1 MDTRVIK
8 QGYNAGA
15 INIEE
20 LAPNEERLDMFFRMI
35 YNRQM
40 IWIKRFIKNEPFP
53 WTDDEILSKYKFCN
67 LYREHDRSSQWEI
80 KNIILDD
87 GLTLQDLV
95 WKIMV
100 YRTFNN
106 PETFARAVDKWQNG
120 IPNYD
125 EYDQEEFS
133 AYIESLV
140 SQGLNPFTSAY
151 SISGNVQAGQSISSQ
166 YTCLVL
172 PTIHR
177 DIIPLISI
185 IEHATSPE
193 QIISFL
199 MTLPGISSFMAHE
212 YYQDFTYI
220 SVYTNRDFMKF
231 GQNDY
236 TNKGPGSAQG
246 AKLLF
251 ENLKSTKDYMFVW
264 KYLQSIAPE
273 RLKEIGELEGYTE
286 IYAQW
291 DKESQAYDISDN
303 CNLSLNQ
310 IEGALC
316 EFSKYYRLYTKT
328 GNPKCPEF
336 SPRTLGGLIV
346 ERSDKDQTEFIT
358 EEVVSQ
364 TKRGR
369 GRPRKE
375 KDAPKSEYSQRQKNK
390 PSDFVMTLNINLNI
404 TKDGISFY

>member
-1 MDTRVIK
+1 METKVVK
-8 QGYNAGA
+8 QGYNAGVTDISA
-15 INIEE
+15 
-20 LAPNEERLDMFFRMI
+20 LQPNEERLDLFFRMI
-35 YNRQM
+35 YSRQM
-40 IWIKRFIKNEPFP
+40 IWIRRFIKNEPSP

-67 LYREHDRSSQWEI
+67 LYREHDRSCQWEI

-87 GLTLQDLV
+87 SLTLENLV

-106 PETFARAVDKWQNG
+106 PETFARAIDKWPNG
-120 IPNYD
+120 IPDYEN
-125 EYDQEEFS
+125 YDQEEFS
-133 AYIESLV
+133 EYIDSLI
-140 SQGLNPFTSAY
+140 SQGLYPFTNAY
-151 SISGNVQAGQSISSQ
+151 NISGNIQSGQSMQHQ
-166 YTCLVL
+166 YTNIVI

-177 DIIPLISI
+177 DLMPLISI
-185 IEHATSPE
+185 VKNATSPE

-199 MTLPGISSFMAHE
+199 MTLPGVSNFMAHE

-220 SVYTNRDFMKF
+220 SIYSDREFMKF

-251 ENLKSTKDYMFVW
+251 ENLKSTKDYMTVW

-273 RLKEIGELEGYTE
+273 RLEEIGMLEGCTE

-291 DKESQAYDISDN
+291 NKELQVYDISDV

-316 EFSKYYRLYTKT
+316 EFSKYYRLLTKT

-336 SPRTLGGLIV
+336 SPKTLKGLIV
-346 ERSDKDQTEFIT
+346 ERNNNDQDEFIT

-364 TKRGR
+364 VKRGR

-375 KDAPKSEYSQRQKNK
+375 EGAPKSEYSSRQK
-390 PSDFVMTLNINLNI
+390 SDFVMTLNVNLNI
-404 TKDGISFY
+404 TKDGISIL